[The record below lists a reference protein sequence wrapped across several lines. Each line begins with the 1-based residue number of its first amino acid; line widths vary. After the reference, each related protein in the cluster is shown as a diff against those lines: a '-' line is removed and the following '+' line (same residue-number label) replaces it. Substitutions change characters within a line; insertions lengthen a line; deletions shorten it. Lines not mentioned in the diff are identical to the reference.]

1 MRPPAA
7 RAGHGARLG
16 GMVDAFV
23 YLVTLALLLVIWRGP
38 AWRGRGL
45 PGVRRR
51 TPWAIG
57 HRGVRGAAPEN
68 TLAAFRRALD
78 AGLDGLETD
87 VQRSRDGVLVLVHDE
102 RVAGVPVARASCS
115 ELRDLLPDLATLDEL
130 LELVRAHPGTL
141 LNVELKTSALRDH
154 GLARDVA
161 LALRAS
167 GLGDRVLVSSFNPVA
182 LARLRLYAPEL
193 RTAYLWTSRE
203 WLPRLLRTP
212 WPAGWLHVDALHP
225 DHRDV
230 DAALVARAR
239 ARGLMVNTWTV
250 NDAGEVARVAKL
262 GVTGIMADDPE
273 ELLRALRERP

>member
-1 MRPPAA
+1 
-7 RAGHGARLG
+7 
-16 GMVDAFV
+16 MVDV
-23 YLVTLALLLVIWRGP
+23 LLYLVTLALLLVIWHGP

-45 PGVRRR
+45 PGVHRAG
-51 TPWAIG
+51 PWAIG
-57 HRGVRGAAPEN
+57 HRGVRGVAPEN

-87 VQRSRDGVLVLVHDE
+87 VQRSGDGALVLVHDE
-102 RVAGVPVARASCS
+102 HVSGVSVARASRS
-115 ELRDLLPDLATLDEL
+115 ELRDLVPDLATLDEL

-141 LNVELKTSALRDH
+141 LNVELKTTALRDH

-161 LALRAS
+161 RALRAS
-167 GLGDRVLVSSFNPVA
+167 GLADRVLVSSFNPVA

-193 RTAYLWTSRE
+193 RTAHLWPSSG
-203 WLPRLLRTP
+203 WLPRWLRTP

-239 ARGLMVNTWTV
+239 ARRLMVNTWTV